1 MGVVFKHILKN
12 VFGKPGR
19 TLLVIVCLTI
29 SSFVALMTFDMSGA
43 MRNLFTNLYSSFFG
57 STDILVDGETEN
69 SFRFLEDEEFPDNTH
84 VFLYETGDM
93 YYTRIDGQYDL
104 IESHQISV
112 WAFDF
117 DEAETIGLF
126 SSDVELGE
134 NQVYMNEE
142 MAETFGFEEGD
153 TIILHD
159 IYQNEVEFE
168 IAEIKNMGQ
177 GILSGDTVILSVD
190 SIKLLNPSAKALVAV
205 IDVTDDN
212 LRKGAI
218 EFLDEKYPN
227 VNYEYLFD
235 DPMIEEQINSIT
247 QLFYLLLAVCLMM
260 VFFVTISVS
269 DRIVCERMS
278 VIGTLRSLGFT
289 SASTTIILLLENVTY
304 GLIGGLLG
312 CFLYSGIR
320 DAFLG
325 TLVNVVGD
333 IQIDFGHVNPISYV
347 LVILCAIAIEILCS
361 VKETVKAV
369 NTPVRD
375 IIFNT
380 KDTSYKH
387 SKGNTIIGLV
397 ALLVCIVCLFFKS
410 VFACQVVSIIGG
422 EIAIAMLSPYAITFL
437 ANLLRKHFEKKGKVV
452 PTLAAAEVA
461 TKKNTVGAGVLIA
474 TVSALTVILL
484 SFTQAFQDNFSKF
497 ELPEADVLLTTK
509 ACEEVNFHYLEN
521 LPEVET
527 VEYVRSY
534 VDNILINGEE
544 FSTMSIVYQACPDE
558 DGWQASDMFVGCETG
573 LADDEICITDDV
585 AEDLNLSVGDKI
597 TVTFLDTYYF
607 PIEREMT
614 VKDIWTTKMYEATFE
629 ISYDFF
635 HNLYGDD
642 VTSIYIN
649 GSDADYI
656 KETAIKYSGT
666 YLQQD
671 VCYTNAEYL
680 AQLQSQA
687 SGITAVI
694 TFVLILG
701 VVITFVGA
709 AGNLLLG
716 FESRK
721 RECAVLLSTSFTR
734 KQLCNVFFL
743 ESFIVSGL
751 SLLVAYPLGALLI
764 YPLKN
769 AFVAMETAL
778 ELKFNPIPALLLFI
792 AMWLVFTLTAMKP
805 NKALRKMKLAEQL
818 KYE

>member
-104 IESHQISV
+104 IESHHISV

-218 EFLDEKYPN
+218 EFLDEKYPS
-227 VNYEYLFD
+227 VNYDYLFD
-235 DPMIEEQINSIT
+235 NPMIEEQINSIT

-312 CFLYSGIR
+312 CFLYSGVR

-325 TLVNVVGD
+325 TLVNAVGD
-333 IQIDFGHVNPISYV
+333 ITIDFGHVNPISYV
-347 LVILCAIAIEILCS
+347 LVILCAVAIEILCS
-361 VKETVKAV
+361 IKETVKAV

-397 ALLVCIVCLFFKS
+397 ALLVAIVCLFFKN
-410 VFACQVVSIIGG
+410 VFACQVITIVAG

-437 ANLLRKHFEKKGKVV
+437 ADKLRKHFEKKGKVV
-452 PTLAAAEVA
+452 STLAAAEVA

-484 SFTQAFQDNFSKF
+484 SFTQAFQDNFNKF
-497 ELPEADVLLTTK
+497 ELPEADVLLSTT

-534 VDNILINGEE
+534 MDNILINGEE
-544 FSTMSIVYQACPDE
+544 FSTMSVVYQACPNE
-558 DGWQASDMFVGCETG
+558 DGWKASDMFLGCETG

-585 AEDLNLSVGDKI
+585 ADDLNLSVGDKI
-597 TVTFLDTYYF
+597 TVTFLNTYYF

-642 VTSIYIN
+642 VTAVYIN

-671 VCYTNAEYL
+671 VCYTNSEYL
-680 AQLQSQA
+680 ANLQNQA
-687 SGITAVI
+687 SGVVSVI

-734 KQLCNVFFL
+734 KQLCKVFFL

-792 AMWLVFTLTAMKP
+792 VMWLVFTLTAMKP